1 MLKQIMIGGIV
12 GGITLFLWGF
22 FSWAVM
28 DWQTSVGGLEL
39 AASWLL
45 VGLALGGLIRLSHA

>member
-28 DWQTSVGGLEL
+28 DWQTPG
-39 AASWLL
+39 
-45 VGLALGGLIRLSHA
+45 VGLALGGLIKRSHA